1 MGPGVSARYLSCF
14 VSMDPWC
21 VVEPTEP
28 TAPII
33 SEEDNE
39 TSRLSTILQTR
50 GTVTNQSMVLDV
62 ALIETLNNRRSGSI

>member
-1 MGPGVSARYLSCF
+1 M
-14 VSMDPWC
+14 
-21 VVEPTEP
+21 EPTEP